1 VGRRLF
7 IYPNGRVSALEP
19 QLLDRRMW
27 GMLLSADDR
36 DEALRL
42 LGDTW
47 YSRFMEHR
55 SLEGAFERAMQ
66 ATEDELLEL
75 SEDPRLVRGI
85 MHRRDVRN
93 ARYLWKAHMLDADPD
108 QVEVEASGLVDIDL
122 LRRALESEEAREELP
137 DLFAGAAEEL
147 LELSSPQASEVDA
160 VLDRLAAR
168 VETDELPELGDSFR
182 VFVRTHIE
190 TQNFLT
196 AGRAS
201 VRDVPAERVEAMLA
215 PGGYHTPE
223 EIAGAYRRGRL
234 ADALAGTTGLEELAE
249 TLEECLDRGS
259 FQTYE
264 RKTDAEMLDMLD
276 RSSFA
281 AFGPES
287 LAAFVVKRELEIRHL
302 RILIAGKTA
311 GMDRRRLL
319 RRIPRG

>member
-1 VGRRLF
+1 MARRLF

-19 QLLDRRMW
+19 QLLDGRMW

-36 DEALRL
+36 EEALRL

-47 YSRFMEHR
+47 YSQFMEHR
-55 SLEGAFERAMQ
+55 SVEGTFERAMK
-66 ATEDELLEL
+66 ATEEELLEL
-75 SEDPRLVRGI
+75 SEDPRLIRGI

-93 ARYLWKAHMLDADPD
+93 ARYLWKARLLDADTEEVF
-108 QVEVEASGLVDIDL
+108 VEESGLLDPNL
-122 LRRALESEEAREELP
+122 LERALDSEEAREELP
-137 DLFAGAAEEL
+137 RIFAEAAEEL
-147 LELSSPQASEVDA
+147 LELSHPEAYEVDA

-168 VETDELPELGDSFR
+168 VETEELPELGESFA

-196 AGRAS
+196 AGRAK
-201 VRDVPAERVEAMLA
+201 VREVPPERLEGMLA
-215 PGGYHTPE
+215 PGGYHEPG

-234 ADALAGTTGLEELAE
+234 AEALAGTTGLEELAE
-249 TLEECLDRGS
+249 TLEQCLERGS
-259 FQTYE
+259 FQAYE
-264 RKTDAEMLDMLD
+264 KKMEAERLEMLD
-276 RSSFA
+276 RTSYA

-287 LAAFVVKRELEIRHL
+287 LTAFVVKRELEIRHL

>member
-1 VGRRLF
+1 MARRLF

-27 GMLLSADDR
+27 QMMLSADDR

-47 YSRFMEHR
+47 YSQFMEHR
-55 SLEGAFERAMQ
+55 SIRGTFERAMK
-66 ATEDELLEL
+66 ATEEELLEL

-93 ARYLWKAHMLDADPD
+93 ARYLWKAQLLEADPEEIA
-108 QVEVEASGLVDIDL
+108 VEDSGLVELDL
-122 LRRALESEEAREELP
+122 LRRALTSEEAREELP
-137 DLFAGAAEEL
+137 KTFAEAAEEL
-147 LELSSPQASEVDA
+147 LDLSEPAAAEVDA

-168 VETDELPELGDSFR
+168 VETEELPELGESFS

-201 VRDVPAERVEAMLA
+201 VREVPPERVEGMLA
-215 PGGYHTPE
+215 PGGYHEPG
-223 EIAGAYRRGRL
+223 EIAGALRRGRL
-234 ADALAGTTGLEELAE
+234 AEALATTTGLEELAGV
-249 TLEECLDRGS
+249 LEECLEKGS
-259 FQTYE
+259 FQAYE
-264 RKTDAEMLDMLD
+264 KQMEAERLEMLD
-276 RSSFA
+276 RTSFA